1 MIRRKSHPFDRLAGI
16 DEASMHG
23 GTKPVSSGLSAA
35 KVSVSTYIKIHTWLR
50 GEEEGNIRSVL
61 FIAEP
66 QDDFFCFIPPSLGAQ
81 YEYQYI
87 EISLLRHVFLCNS
100 HC

>member
-23 GTKPVSSGLSAA
+23 GTKPASSGLSAE
-35 KVSVSTYIKIHTWLR
+35 KVSVSTYIEIHTWLR
-50 GEEEGNIRSVL
+50 GLGEWNIRNVL

-81 YEYQYI
+81 YENQYI
-87 EISLLRHVFLCNS
+87 EIGFLRHVFLCHS
-100 HC
+100 YC

>member
-1 MIRRKSHPFDRLAGI
+1 MAGQSQFPVAFLPRRSPF
-16 DEASMHG
+16 
-23 GTKPVSSGLSAA
+23 P
-35 KVSVSTYIKIHTWLR
+35 TYIKIHTWLR
-50 GEEEGNIRSVL
+50 GLGEWNIRNVL

-87 EISLLRHVFLCNS
+87 EIGLLRHVFLCNS
-100 HC
+100 YC